1 MSSPGP
7 WEATDLEGE
16 GSVDGSW
23 AVFPK
28 ADAPVG
34 VAQGAIAEVYA
45 EPDAL
50 LMARAPEMLE
60 ALQRVYLDAREGA
73 LMLGGPVR
81 QTHSFLNEE
90 DIQWARK
97 HFASIAARIKK
108 LLAEVDGE

>member
-50 LMARAPEMLE
+50 LMARAPEMRDLLRSWL
-60 ALQRVYLDAREGA
+60 ALQR
-73 LMLGGPVR
+73 
-81 QTHSFLNEE
+81 EE
-90 DIQWARK
+90 VWHDGDELRK
-97 HFASIAARIKK
+97 LIADTAK
-108 LLAEVDGE
+108 LLAEVGGE